1 MSGYSVKTPLK
12 YDKADGP
19 YAMNK
24 SLKEVVKQNFKDLL
38 LTNPGER
45 IMDVDYGIGVKTL
58 LFHQRTENVSE
69 IDISSLILNKVS
81 IYMPFLVISN
91 IDISDNLDSERNAI
105 FINIDYSIP
114 SIKEEDAISLILN
127 NTN

>member
-24 SLKEVVKQNFKDLL
+24 SLKDVVKQNFRDLL

-81 IYMPFLVISN
+81 IYMPFLIINN
-91 IDISDNLDSERNAI
+91 IDISDNLDSERNSI